1 MTKNKKQMLNK
12 LLERSHNK
20 IIIDRV
26 LVQSKNKFENKKLVT
41 ESDDIKKEVV
51 KHFKEQFRKRNHQF
65 EIIDQEWAN
74 IYKEQKE
81 INENWYIEVM
91 SKISEE
97 EWIEITNSL
106 KEDTVPG
113 ISGISYQLIK
123 KVSPK
128 TREYFVEF
136 ANKVICE
143 GKFLKK

>member
-1 MTKNKKQMLNK
+1 MTKNKKQILNK
-12 LLERSHNK
+12 LLEHSHNK

-51 KHFKEQFRKRNHQF
+51 KHFKEQFRKRNYQF
-65 EIIDQEWAN
+65 EIIDQKWAN

-106 KEDTVPG
+106 KEDTASG
-113 ISGISYQLIK
+113 ISGIGYQLIK

-128 TREYFVEF
+128 TREYLVEF

-143 GKFLKK
+143 KKFLKK